1 VTRSRLVEL
10 STAPGGQT
18 IHGSTT
24 ALHKP
29 QCDHPSIGQL
39 VLALISRPRIRLH

>member
-10 STAPGGQT
+10 SIASGGQSV
-18 IHGSTT
+18 HGLTA

-29 QCDHPSIGQL
+29 QCDHPSIGHL